1 MQLKLKERE
10 FLRAVQS
17 PDVTRR
23 SPTKVRAKFKDDFKT
38 LIEQAEKELDSDSDD
53 EVNMK
58 TYISLVIKVYIGC
71 NCQSS

>member
-1 MQLKLKERE
+1 MQLKIRERE
-10 FLRAVQS
+10 FIRAVTS
-17 PDVTRR
+17 PDVSRRSR

-58 TYISLVIKVYIGC
+58 T
-71 NCQSS
+71 